1 MTTKRASF
9 IAGTTAAAATTA
21 LSIPTRLRAQSATVK
36 IGYIDSFS
44 GPLADLG
51 IHQRKGMQVAIDELN
66 RRGSVR
72 YELIAADDASKPA
85 TGVNE
90 ARRLFSQENIDVLMT
105 GTSSAVTLAIG
116 PLAEQLGIFTLAIGP
131 QDTSITGDKA
141 QRVVYRFAPNV
152 EMQVRAVAPRLLAF
166 GKKWYFVI
174 NDFAYGKDCYARLSS
189 RLRAAGGTEI
199 GSDLLP
205 LGTNDYSATLTKVRN
220 SDADVLALCLGGFD
234 GAKTA
239 KQFVDFG
246 LQKRMKLGGVT
257 GSMEDYY
264 WKGIPTD
271 DLVGSTFAVNWAPS
285 VSDSSRALAA
295 KLKAAIGDSPSSR
308 YYFPYVCMM
317 QLAERMHAAGT
328 TKADAL
334 AAAFADHRFNSY
346 RTGTAWW
353 RGCDH
358 QCVQDMYAGS
368 ILSSKAR
375 EKADFMFE
383 IVTDIHGLDAA
394 GACDATDSV
403 AATAAF
409 NAQQIPN
416 RENYTPKK
424 V

>member
-1 MTTKRASF
+1 MATKRASF
-9 IAGTTAAAATTA
+9 IAGSAAAATA
-21 LSIPTRLRAQSATVK
+21 FSLPTRIRAQGATVK

-44 GPLADLG
+44 GPLADIG
-51 IHQRKGMQVAIDELN
+51 QHQRKGMQVAVDELN
-66 RRGSVR
+66 RRGGVR
-72 YELIAADDASKPA
+72 YELVPADDASKPA

-90 ARRLFSQENIDVLMT
+90 ARRLFTQENIDVLMT

-116 PLAEQLGIFTLAIGP
+116 PLAEQTGIFTLAIGP
-131 QDTSITGDKA
+131 QDTSITGEKA

-152 EMQVRAVAPRLLAF
+152 EMQVRAVASRLLAQ
-166 GKKWYFVI
+166 GKKWYFVV

-189 RLRAAGGTEI
+189 RLKAAGGTEI

-220 SDADVLALCLGGFD
+220 SDADVLAMCLGGFD

-246 LQKRMKLGGVT
+246 LHKRMKLGGVT

-264 WKGIPTD
+264 WKAVPVD
-271 DLVGSTFAVNWAPS
+271 ELAGSSFAVNWAPS

-334 AAAFADHRFNSY
+334 VAAFSDHRFNAY
-346 RTGTAWW
+346 RSGTAWW

-358 QCVQDMYAGS
+358 QCVQDMYCGS
-368 ILSSKAR
+368 VLSTKAR

-383 IVTDIHGLDAA
+383 IVADVHGLDAA
-394 GACDATDSV
+394 GACDAADSA

>member
-1 MTTKRASF
+1 MATKRASF
-9 IAGTTAAAATTA
+9 IAGSAAAATA
-21 LSIPTRLRAQSATVK
+21 FSIPARVRAQSARVK

-44 GPLADLG
+44 GPLADIG
-51 IHQRKGMQVAIDELN
+51 QHQRKGLQVAIDELN
-66 RRGSVR
+66 RRSGVR
-72 YELIAADDASKPA
+72 YELVPADDASKPA

-90 ARRLFSQENIDVLMT
+90 ARRLFTQENIDILMT
-105 GTSSAVTLAIG
+105 GTSSAVTLAVG
-116 PLAEQLGIFTLAIGP
+116 PLAEQTGIFTLAIGP
-131 QDTSITGDKA
+131 QDTSITGEKA
-141 QRVVYRFAPNV
+141 QRVIYRFAPNV
-152 EMQVRAVAPRLLAF
+152 EMQVRAVANRLLAQ
-166 GKKWYFVI
+166 GKKWYFVV

-189 RLRAAGGTEI
+189 RLKAAGGSEI

-220 SDADVLALCLGGFD
+220 SDADVLAMCLGGFD

-246 LQKRMKLGGVT
+246 LHKRMKLGGVT

-264 WKGIPTD
+264 WKAVPVD
-271 DLVGSTFAVNWAPS
+271 ELAGSSFAVNWAPS

-317 QLAERMHAAGT
+317 QLAERMNAAGT
-328 TKADAL
+328 TKADTL
-334 AAAFADHRFNSY
+334 AAAFADHRFNAY
-346 RTGTAWW
+346 RSGTAWW

-358 QCVQDMYAGS
+358 QCVQDMYCGS
-368 ILSSKAR
+368 VLTNKAR

-383 IVTDIHGLDAA
+383 IVTVVHGLDAA
-394 GACDATDSV
+394 GACDAADSA

>member
-1 MTTKRASF
+1 MATKRASF
-9 IAGTTAAAATTA
+9 IAGSAAAATA
-21 LSIPTRLRAQSATVK
+21 FAVPARIRAQSATVK

-44 GPLADLG
+44 GPLADIG
-51 IHQRKGMQVAIDELN
+51 QHQRKGLQVAIDELN
-66 RRGSVR
+66 RRGGTR
-72 YELIAADDASKPA
+72 YEIVPADDASKPA

-90 ARRLFSQENIDVLMT
+90 ARRLFTQENIDVLMT
-105 GTSSAVTLAIG
+105 GTSSAITLAVG
-116 PLAEQLGIFTLAIGP
+116 PLAEQTGIFTLAIGP
-131 QDTSITGDKA
+131 QDTSITGEKA

-152 EMQVRAVAPRLLAF
+152 EMQVRAVANRLLAQ

-189 RLRAAGGTEI
+189 RLRAAGGTEV
-199 GSDLLP
+199 GADLLP

-220 SDADVLALCLGGFD
+220 SDADVLAMCLGGFD

-246 LQKRMKLGGVT
+246 LHKRMKLGGVT

-264 WKGIPTD
+264 WKAVPID
-271 DLVGSTFAVNWAPS
+271 ELAGSTFAVNWAPS

-334 AAAFADHRFNSY
+334 VAAFADHRFNAY
-346 RTGTAWW
+346 RSGTAWW

-358 QCVQDMYAGS
+358 QCVQDMYTGA
-368 ILSSKAR
+368 ILTNKAR

-383 IVTDIHGLDAA
+383 IVADIHGLDAA
-394 GACDATDSV
+394 GACDAADSV

-409 NAQQIPN
+409 NSQQIPN
-416 RENYTPKK
+416 REGYQPKK